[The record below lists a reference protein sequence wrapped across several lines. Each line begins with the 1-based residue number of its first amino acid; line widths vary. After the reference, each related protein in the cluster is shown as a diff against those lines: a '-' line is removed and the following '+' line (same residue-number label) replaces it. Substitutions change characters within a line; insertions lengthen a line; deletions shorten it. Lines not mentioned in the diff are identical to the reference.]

1 MTVEEFKANINL
13 TEKDV
18 KESIISKMN
27 EKVVS
32 IGNKLEE
39 FAKAV
44 SFRKVVFEC
53 SIYDVI
59 KNRKSC
65 SFVFKNGKLRKALI
79 GEVVLKYNDNKEI
92 KNAYIG
98 FDVGSRYAEAKLV
111 EENASILEQTNEKV
125 IIQRALNNYLVG

>member
-13 TEKDV
+13 TKKDI

-53 SIYDVI
+53 SIYG
-59 KNRKSC
+59 RSC

-111 EENASILEQTNEKV
+111 EESASIFEQTNEKV